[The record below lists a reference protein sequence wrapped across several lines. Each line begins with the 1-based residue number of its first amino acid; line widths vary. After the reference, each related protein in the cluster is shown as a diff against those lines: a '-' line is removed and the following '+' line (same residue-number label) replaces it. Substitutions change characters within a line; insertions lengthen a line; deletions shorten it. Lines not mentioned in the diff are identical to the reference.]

1 MTPSPKATMLLI
13 NGTPVTSYTA
23 VNIAKPTERKRT
35 IYVDDNRQQVFK
47 DLAQCEKARE
57 HVGKTYHTETSTP
70 QETQEDVVAYC
81 SFSGHSVIKYAL
93 DGTKL
98 YESAAAA
105 VKAARQKSK
114 KRKRVESKPCA
125 TKKLKAAPADFSN
138 IMLRVLQNELTM
150 DQARTMIQS
159 DANVWDALSSYEKSL
174 WTRI

>member
-1 MTPSPKATMLLI
+1 MTPSPKATMFLI

-35 IYVDDNRQQVFK
+35 IYVHDNQQVFK

-70 QETQEDVVAYC
+70 QETHEDVVAYC

-125 TKKLKAAPADFSN
+125 TKKVKTAPADFSN
-138 IMLRVLQNELTM
+138 IMLRVSRNELTM
-150 DQARTMIQS
+150 DEACTMIQS
-159 DANVWDALSSYEKSL
+159 DPNVWDALSSYEKSL